1 MSRIKYEII
10 NNIYYKDGVEID
22 RITAENDL
30 VFKYRLES
38 LNNKGICYIYGRCL
52 NVANDESEHLR
63 SDIKL
68 EIEYSSIIE
77 LIKLCEQIDRFN
89 KKRDI
94 NRLFKIPEK
103 KDMYTLN
110 LFFNYENSFIE
121 NKKEINRILL
131 QKILNVYE
139 IDEML
144 IKEQFLFFSKTI
156 QPHIIIL
163 EKYLKVIFKN
173 L

>member
-1 MSRIKYEII
+1 MEYKKLKENII
-10 NNIYYKDGVEID
+10 YFFKKKILYFKKSNKDKIIYYLENEDLFFNNGFKD
-22 RITAENDL
+22 
-30 VFKYRLES
+30 S
-38 LNNKGICYIYGRCL
+38 
-52 NVANDESEHLR
+52 
-63 SDIKL
+63 IKL
-68 EIEYSSIIE
+68 EIEYDSIIE

-94 NRLFKIPEK
+94 NKLFKIPEK
-103 KDMYTLN
+103 KDIYTLN
-110 LFFNYENSFIE
+110 LFFNYEGSFIE
-121 NKKEINRILL
+121 NKKEINKILL

-139 IDEML
+139 IDELL